1 MYRWINLLGKFL
13 LGIIGIVLISC
24 VPIVLFQVGS
34 LFDFSFYLRTIFEVC
49 KSLFLPSEWHLS
61 YLVMQTMEIIPI
73 SISEYLKGPYL
84 YSMTILIVSLLFS
97 LFISFILAIFTTISN
112 GPVQK
117 LLLQFANIL
126 TAIPDFA
133 YIFLIQLAVVQ
144 LYTMTGLRILSFY
157 SLGGERVYAAPVI
170 CLSVIPAILFYK
182 LLVLLFKQELD
193 QPYVELA
200 RSKGLSN
207 VEVLIKHCTRNVLQS
222 VFFQSKSIV
231 WLTLSSLFIVEYLFG
246 IEGIL
251 HYLTNDFSPKGITF
265 ILLSIFIPFFF
276 FFSVVENLVKR
287 GRLEKS
293 VMFEGLRVP
302 LIDRLQWKAIFR
314 YKTKAHTRRFN
325 IFSRQ
330 RVNITIPA
338 LIIVGLF
345 SVSVAYYFIFHDDVE
360 QVNFLYDDNGS
371 LIGRPPLPPSS
382 SIIFGTDPYGYS
394 ILQQLLVGTKYTIGM
409 TVLIAT
415 IRVGGGYLLGILYA
429 FFLNERWRKVINS
442 IADGMHFLPL
452 TLLMFILLLPILT
465 ISTSGLE
472 TSLGERLF
480 IQALI
485 MSVLVLPITT
495 SLIGNEMN
503 EAIKKEYVQSSAVM
517 GGSLIW
523 VILKHINPQIGRKLW
538 LYWSQHVVQVLQTL
552 VHLGVLSIFVGGAI
566 SFPDSA
572 RLSPVIYELSG
583 MISIAKE
590 VFLTR
595 QLWLILPPL
604 AIFML
609 LIFCFQK
616 IAEGFTEKEMQLG
629 IQKKRR
635 EFKWLYITR
644 KMGNKMNK

>member
-1 MYRWINLLGKFL
+1 MRKWFNLLGKFL
-13 LGIIGIVLISC
+13 LGIIGVILISC
-24 VPIVLFQVGS
+24 VPVVLFQIGG
-34 LFDFSFYLRTIFEVC
+34 LFDFSFYLQTILEVS
-49 KSLFLPSEWHLS
+49 KSLFLPSEWYLS
-61 YLVMQTMEIIPI
+61 YQVFQTMEIIPI
-73 SISEYLKGPYL
+73 SIVEYFKGPYL
-84 YSMTILIVSLLFS
+84 YSMTILIVSLVFS
-97 LFISFILAIFTTISN
+97 LLISFIFAIYTTISK

-117 LLLQFANIL
+117 VLLQFANTL
-126 TAIPDFA
+126 TAVPDFA
-133 YIFLIQLAVVQ
+133 YIFLIQLVVVQ
-144 LYTMTGLRILSFY
+144 LYTITGFRLLSFY
-157 SLGGERVYAAPVI
+157 SLGGDRVYAAPVI

-182 LLVLLFKQELD
+182 LLVLLFKQEMN

-207 VEVLIKHCTRNVLQS
+207 LDVLLKHCTPNVLQS

-251 HYLTNDFSPKGITF
+251 HYLTNDFSPKGITY
-265 ILLSIFIPFFF
+265 ILLSIFIPFFLF
-276 FFSVVENLVKR
+276 YSIVENLVKK
-287 GRLEKS
+287 GQQEKG
-293 VMFEGLRVP
+293 VLFEGLRVP
-302 LIDRLQWKAIFR
+302 LLNRLQWKAFFR
-314 YKTKAHTRRFN
+314 YKTKSRAWSIN
-325 IFSRQ
+325 ILAQ
-330 RVNITIPA
+330 HLNIAIPVM
-338 LIIVGLF
+338 IVLGLL
-345 SVSVAYYFIFHDDVE
+345 SVSIAYYFFFNDHVE
-360 QVNFLYDDNGS
+360 QVNFLYDENGT

-382 SIIFGTDPYGYS
+382 SILLGTDPYGYS
-394 ILQQLLVGTKYTIGM
+394 ILQQLLVGTKYTIVM
-409 TVLIAT
+409 TIVIAT
-415 IRVGGGYLLGILYA
+415 VRVGGGYLLGILYA
-429 FFLNERWRKVINS
+429 FFLNKKWRKVINS

-452 TLLMFILLLPILT
+452 TLLMFILLLPILI
-465 ISTSGLE
+465 ISTGNLE
-472 TSLGERLF
+472 TSLEERLF
-480 IQALI
+480 IQVLI

-523 VILKHINPQIGRKLW
+523 IILKHINPQIGRKLW

-572 RLSPVIYELSG
+572 RLSPLIYELSG

-604 AIFML
+604 SIFML

-616 IAEGFTEKEMQLG
+616 IAEGFSSKEIQLG
-629 IQKKRR
+629 TKKKRR

-644 KMGNKMNK
+644 KTANKTNK

>member
-1 MYRWINLLGKFL
+1 MQTWINFLGRFL

-34 LFDFSFYLRTIFEVC
+34 LFDFSFYLQTILEVS

-61 YLVMQTMEIIPI
+61 YLVIQTMEIVPI
-73 SISEYLKGPYL
+73 SLKEYLKGPYL

-97 LFISFILAIFTTISN
+97 LFIAFILAIFTTISN

-117 LLLQFANIL
+117 IFLSFANIL
-126 TAIPDFA
+126 TAVPDFA

-144 LYTMTGLRILSFY
+144 LYTMTGLRVLSFY
-157 SLGGERVYAAPVI
+157 SLGGERIYAAPII
-170 CLSVIPAILFYK
+170 CLSVIPVLLFYK
-182 LLVLLFKQELD
+182 LLLLLFKQELN
-193 QPYVELA
+193 QPYVVLA

-207 VEVLIKHCTRNVLQS
+207 LEVLLKHCTSNVMQS

-251 HYLTNDFSPKGITF
+251 HYLTNDFSPKGISF
-265 ILLSIFIPFFF
+265 ILLSIFIPFFLF
-276 FFSVVENLVKR
+276 YSVVENLVKR
-287 GRLEKS
+287 GRQEKS
-293 VMFEGLRVP
+293 AMFEGLQVP
-302 LIDRLQWKAIFR
+302 LLDRLQGKAIFR
-314 YKTKAHTRRFN
+314 YKRKAHIRSFN

-330 RVNITIPA
+330 RLNITIPA

-345 SVSVAYYFIFHDDVE
+345 SVSIAYYVIFHDYVE
-360 QVNFLYDDNGS
+360 QVNFLYDSNGK

-394 ILQQLLVGTKYTIGM
+394 IFQQLLVGTKYTIII
-409 TVLIAT
+409 TLVIAS
-415 IRVGGGYLLGILYA
+415 IRVGGGYLLGIVYA

-452 TLLMFILLLPILT
+452 TLLMFILLLPILIAT
-465 ISTSGLE
+465 GGFE
-472 TSLGERLF
+472 MSLGERLF
-480 IQALI
+480 IQVVV

-503 EAIKKEYVQSSAVM
+503 EAIKKEYVQSSAIM

-523 VILKHINPQIGRKLW
+523 IILKHINPQIGRKLW
-538 LYWSQHVVQVLQTL
+538 LYWAQHVVQVLQTL

-590 VFLTR
+590 VFLTK

-629 IQKKRR
+629 MQKKRR
-635 EFKWLYITR
+635 EFKWLYIIR
-644 KMGNKMNK
+644 KMANKTNK